1 MSTTPA
7 SFIDQRRAF
16 AIQVLTAI
24 DPGAEPA
31 DAVVRLLTDVT
42 HLADTRGLDLSR
54 LAKIAQE
61 RHAIEVAEE
70 TADASDRWGRPSDG
84 LKLRIGDGP
93 EHITSSSRKPRR
105 RSSLRRSSEPDDSSA
120 G

>member
-24 DPGAEPA
+24 DLEAEPA
-31 DAVVRLLTDVT
+31 DSIVRLLADLH

-54 LAKIAQE
+54 LAKIAQD
-61 RHAIEVAEE
+61 RHAQEVAEE
-70 TADASDRWGRPSDG
+70 QADAGDRWGGMGDG
-84 LKLRIGDGP
+84 LKLRIGNGP
-93 EHITSSSRKPRR
+93 DHITSSSRKPRR
-105 RSSLRRSSEPDDSSA
+105 RSSLPRSRESDDSS
-120 G
+120 GG